1 MEYVTERRGG
11 WDEWS
16 DEYKAI
22 VGVIMGGAEYGRFLD
37 DVFTDTDGNS
47 VEVEFPMRDEIDS
60 MIDIE
65 RYDPEYE
72 IWEARSLDDFEVA
85 VDVDSMTVDVSK
97 LEVKEF

>member
-22 VGVIMGGAEYGRFLD
+22 VGVLIGGTEHSRFID
-37 DVFTDTDGNS
+37 NEFTDTDGNP

-60 MIDIE
+60 TIDVE

-72 IWEARSLDDFEVA
+72 IWEARSLDEFESA